1 MVLKKIG
8 DYISHRVYQ
17 KRKVTFWTSIGF
29 GVSDMVGGGGQTII
43 GAWLLFFYTTYC
55 NLSATQGALIVAIGK
70 IISGTCGMLMGGWTD
85 NFYRTKIGRRF
96 GRRHAFMYFGAPL
109 LLTFILM
116 WVGGRS
122 FWYYLIIY
130 CVFDAAST
138 ISIPYETLPTEMTK
152 NYDERTKI
160 STARMF
166 FSASA
171 TFFGT
176 FLPGQLFRIMG
187 TKSPMPFFINGLIF
201 GILFVV
207 AYYISAFST
216 WEHPVS
222 EIAVGDINEKGSVGQ
237 TLVRDFKAYIST
249 LKIKSFRQHLY
260 IYLLSFTGK
269 DVYNTVFT
277 YFCVY
282 VLGVSATLAA
292 NLLSLSIV
300 GVVTTLI
307 GGWLMVKFGPRFLY
321 ILSYGLMLLMY
332 GGYFTVVHSQPSN
345 IVTWLFII
353 SFVYQIGRSLLEF
366 TPWNVYPFI
375 PDVDELVSGHNR
387 AGVFASVISLTRNST
402 AAIATVLVGMF
413 LDANGFVKNATT
425 EPIHV
430 QNAIMQAI
438 FVGAGGLV
446 LLALLAALTFKLN
459 RHTHKV
465 IIDEVKR
472 LRDGGSKRDATE
484 ETKRITKQITGYDYS
499 RVWPESPD
507 TVNPPIV
514 LKVDRDKAAKK

>member
-1 MVLKKIG
+1 
-8 DYISHRVYQ
+8 
-17 KRKVTFWTSIGF
+17 
-29 GVSDMVGGGGQTII
+29 
-43 GAWLLFFYTTYC
+43 
-55 NLSATQGALIVAIGK
+55 
-70 IISGTCGMLMGGWTD
+70 
-85 NFYRTKIGRRF
+85 
-96 GRRHAFMYFGAPL
+96 
-109 LLTFILM
+109 
-116 WVGGRS
+116 
-122 FWYYLIIY
+122 
-130 CVFDAAST
+130 
-138 ISIPYETLPTEMTK
+138 
-152 NYDERTKI
+152 
-160 STARMF
+160 
-166 FSASA
+166 
-171 TFFGT
+171 
-176 FLPGQLFRIMG
+176 
-187 TKSPMPFFINGLIF
+187 
-201 GILFVV
+201 
-207 AYYISAFST
+207 
-216 WEHPVS
+216 
-222 EIAVGDINEKGSVGQ
+222 
-237 TLVRDFKAYIST
+237 
-249 LKIKSFRQHLY
+249 
-260 IYLLSFTGK
+260 
-269 DVYNTVFT
+269 
-277 YFCVY
+277 
-282 VLGVSATLAA
+282 
-292 NLLSLSIV
+292 
-300 GVVTTLI
+300 
-307 GGWLMVKFGPRFLY
+307 LMVKFGPRFLY

-345 IVTWLFII
+345 IVMWLFII

-413 LDANGFVKNATT
+413 LDANGFVKNATA

-446 LLALLAALTFKLN
+446 LLALLVALTFKLN

-472 LRDGGSKRDATE
+472 LRDGGLKRDATE